1 MLKALVD
8 IVFPPMCLL
17 CGERSP
23 EKGFCDGCG
32 GLLEKERINSPLCIV
47 CGTPFLSTKG
57 VDHACGRCVEE
68 PPFFTS
74 ARSAFVF
81 EGKVLDA
88 VHKLKYGGDTVLA
101 GPLAALVRASHL
113 HLPQGLSMVVPVPLH
128 PGRLRERG
136 FNQSLLIARE
146 LSRAYALPLVYD
158 RLRRARDTGQQVGL
172 KAAERKNN
180 VSGAFTID
188 DGGFFKGRK
197 VLLVDDV
204 ITTGATLNECAKVL
218 KKAGAEVT
226 AITVARAVK
235 L

>member
-1 MLKALVD
+1 MLKALID

-32 GLLEKERINSPLCIV
+32 GLVEKERIRPPLCIV
-47 CGTPFLSTKG
+47 CGTPFPSAKG

-68 PPFFTS
+68 PPSFTS

-81 EGKVLDA
+81 EGKVLEA
-88 VHKLKYGGDTVLA
+88 VHKLKYGGDTALA
-101 GPLAALVRASHL
+101 GPLASLLSAA
-113 HLPQGLSMVVPVPLH
+113 HLPEGLSMVVPVPLH
-128 PGRLRERG
+128 PARLKERG

-146 LSRAYALPLVYD
+146 LSRNYGLSLVYD
-158 RLRRARDTGQQVGL
+158 RLKRARDTGQQVGL
-172 KAAERKNN
+172 KAAERKKN
-180 VSGAFTID
+180 VSGAFTL
-188 DGGFFKGRK
+188 DGGSFFKGRK

-204 ITTGATLNECAKVL
+204 TTTGATLNECAKVL
-218 KKAGAEVT
+218 KKAGAEVI

>member
-1 MLKALVD
+1 MLKALLD

-17 CGERSP
+17 CGGRSLK
-23 EKGFCDGCG
+23 KGFCEGCG
-32 GLLEKERINSPLCIV
+32 GLIEKERITSPVCTV
-47 CGTPFLSTKG
+47 CGIPFPSARG
-57 VDHACGRCVEE
+57 VDHACGRCEE
-68 PPFFTS
+68 ARPSFIS

-81 EGKVLDA
+81 QGKVLDA
-88 VHKLKYGGDTVLA
+88 VHKFKYGRDTSLA
-101 GPLAALVRASHL
+101 RPLAQLALCQIVPHSPCL
-113 HLPQGLSMVVPVPLH
+113 VVPVPLY

-146 LSRAYALPLVYD
+146 LSRITALPLVYD

-172 KAAERKNN
+172 KAVERKKN

-188 DGGFFKGRK
+188 GAGMFKGKK

-204 ITTGATLNECAKVL
+204 VTTGATLNECAKVL
-218 KKAGAEVT
+218 KKAGAEVI
-226 AITVARAVK
+226 ALTVARAVK